1 MIHGTQHTKE
11 APCLS
16 FSYLA
21 GTSRPTKYAVLLDE
35 NNFSADEL
43 QQFTYHTCY
52 TYVRSTRA
60 VSMAPAA
67 YYAHLLAARARCFID
82 DGTSGHDTGA
92 SEQRATNT
100 AVIPPPLG
108 SPSSQFSHDTKTRT
122 YLPSQA
128 RDNNH
133 KKNTRHANSVFRFPF
148 ETLGACLRFASGR
161 RVVAWPVVCGSI

>member
-1 MIHGTQHTKE
+1 MIHSAQHTKE
-11 APCLS
+11 TPCL

-82 DGTSGHDTGA
+82 DGTSGQDTGA

-100 AVIPPPLG
+100 AVISPPFVAI
-108 SPSSQFSHDTKTRT
+108 FSRHKTST
-122 YLPSQA
+122 CLPSQA
-128 RDNNH
+128 LDNNH
-133 KKNTRHANSVFRFPF
+133 KKNTRHANNPFSV
-148 ETLGACLRFASGR
+148 LNAWCLRIR
-161 RVVAWPVVCGSI
+161 IRCRVVARAVVCGSI

>member
-1 MIHGTQHTKE
+1 
-11 APCLS
+11 
-16 FSYLA
+16 
-21 GTSRPTKYAVLLDE
+21 LDE

-82 DGTSGHDTGA
+82 DGTSGQDTGA

-128 RDNNH
+128 LDNNH
-133 KKNTRHANSVFRFPF
+133 KKIHTTR
-148 ETLGACLRFASGR
+148 
-161 RVVAWPVVCGSI
+161 